1 MIDDTTIDE
10 QVEILRR
17 YIAGCIGR
25 AKWWRDVGFIR
36 PRWHERMEREVRE
49 ARRLSQRVRRLL
61 HQNSH
66 SVAQDGEA
74 VAA

>member
-1 MIDDTTIDE
+1 MTDDTTIEE
-10 QVEILRR
+10 QVEILRN
-17 YIAGCIGR
+17 YIVGCIER
-25 AKWWRDVGFIR
+25 AKWWRDVGFTR
-36 PRWHERMEREVRE
+36 PRCHEHMEREVQE

-66 SVAQDGEA
+66 SVAQDGEE